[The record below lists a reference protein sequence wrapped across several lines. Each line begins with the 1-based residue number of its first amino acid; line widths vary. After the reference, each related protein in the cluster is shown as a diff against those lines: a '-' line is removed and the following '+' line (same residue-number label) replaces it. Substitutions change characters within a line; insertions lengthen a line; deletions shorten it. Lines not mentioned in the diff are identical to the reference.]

1 MASTMRI
8 ERGQFTLVGTWIMEN
23 ADLTT
28 NSEAG
33 FTG

>member
-1 MASTMRI
+1 MASTVQV

-28 NSEAG
+28 NSEAD